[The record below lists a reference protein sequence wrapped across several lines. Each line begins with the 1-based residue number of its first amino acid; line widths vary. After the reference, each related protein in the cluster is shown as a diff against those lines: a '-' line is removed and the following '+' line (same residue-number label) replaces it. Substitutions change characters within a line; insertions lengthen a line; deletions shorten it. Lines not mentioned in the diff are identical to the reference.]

1 MIMVIGSWVPDIS
14 EEDGKQLVRD
24 VIRVGIFNDMG
35 SGSNVPCGDLQIE
48 Y

>member
-24 VIRVGIFNDMG
+24 VIRVGIFNDIILG
-35 SGSNVPCGDLQIE
+35 IIQLQCTTGVLT
-48 Y
+48 